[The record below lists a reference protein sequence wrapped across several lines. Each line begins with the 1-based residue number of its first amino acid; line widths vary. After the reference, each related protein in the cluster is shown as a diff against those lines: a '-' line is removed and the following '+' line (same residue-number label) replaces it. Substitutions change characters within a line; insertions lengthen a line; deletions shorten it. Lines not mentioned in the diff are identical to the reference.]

1 MCPVWLEPDNNWE
14 FQTLRKYSQI
24 SKLLQTVINL
34 GILTQNWLLKNLVSP
49 QTEHFRLNLSH
60 LHWIYPQDII
70 LRQDLVYSSE
80 PLVGRVGVPVS
91 CYCYCFLHWLLVLYW
106 QVDRYI
112 GDVTCRQ
119 SGGGCRCDGAR
130 RPEGDTGVIIRRP
143 EGFLKE
149 VSIEIK
155 CHSSSSGYGCLKIN
169 FMCKLLSLNLKVLV
183 KDTT

>member
-1 MCPVWLEPDNNWE
+1 MEPDNNWE

-80 PLVGRVGVPVS
+80 PLVGRVGVPVP
-91 CYCYCFLHWLLVLYW
+91 CYCYCFLHWLLVLYR
-106 QVDRYI
+106 QVDQIYWWRHLPA
-112 GDVTCRQ
+112 V
-119 SGGGCRCDGAR
+119 R
-130 RPEGDTGVIIRRP
+130 RWVSLWRSQETWRWYNDTGVIIRRP
-143 EGFLKE
+143 EHISKYCRGRKSQISAALGLYTFAYIGLLKE

-155 CHSSSSGYGCLKIN
+155 CHIH
-169 FMCKLLSLNLKVLV
+169 
-183 KDTT
+183 